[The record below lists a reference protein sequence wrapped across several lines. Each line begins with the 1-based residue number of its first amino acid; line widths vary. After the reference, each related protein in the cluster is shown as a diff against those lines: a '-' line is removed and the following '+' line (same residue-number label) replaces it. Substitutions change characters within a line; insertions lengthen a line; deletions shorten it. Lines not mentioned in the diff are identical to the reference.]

1 MSVSNLTGIT
11 PIPER
16 SDATPGLWNAR
27 FSQID
32 ANFASAQSIF
42 NSSLVT
48 LAYPVSSIE
57 STVVDVRYGYG
68 HVKRYG
74 ALGNGVTNDAPA
86 VQRAFDSARALGCD
100 VVYDGNGAYPQD
112 APINCTFAGN
122 SVVSTHRSLRVR
134 SEANTGIGTAT
145 DVASAMVIPRH
156 GGHTYDLSG
165 MFDTI
170 WEGININPDQGSG
183 VLTGWFMSRNTLKS
197 SAGRH
202 TFTNCRAFGAF
213 VNSVVYAYG
222 SEEDEY
228 NDCRF
233 FNTSSSATAIIAI
246 TANNTS
252 NLSSSFISIATGT
265 QSNLIHHIKG
275 GSFHA
280 NSTGGRCFY
289 IEVANQVVIEDAWL
303 AAFGGVGATDGGP
316 LIFVD
321 TTNGASSYLAFERLY
336 GEAAAPGLPSYGIQ
350 FSGATAACVMV
361 SIRDFRA
368 PTRSGMLNTD
378 SNITLDRLLIE
389 QISEAASLG
398 ISVGNLLDPNIRAQ
412 SMNAEVKG
420 RMNRGFIIGEKSR
433 WSIAPAGG
441 KPNTAF
447 FDAESGTMDFPGILV
462 ASGSKTTP
470 SLGFSSETSLGFY
483 RSGVSTIAPSYGTL
497 NLATNAVRF
506 SMRTL
511 PASSVTAS
519 AALTNIA
526 VDEVVFTIGGASGA
540 SFGLMSGGTFYGFN
554 SAFSAKAT

>member
-1 MSVSNLTGIT
+1 MTLSILTGIT

-16 SDATPGLWNAR
+16 SDATPGLWNQR
-27 FSQID
+27 FTTID

-48 LAYPVSSIE
+48 LNFPVSSLE

-74 ALGNGVTNDAPA
+74 ATGNGSTNDAPA
-86 VQRAFDSARALGCD
+86 VQRAFDSARAMGCD
-100 VVYDGNGAYPQD
+100 VVYDGNGAYAQD
-112 APINCTFAGN
+112 APINVTFAGN
-122 SVVSTHRSLRVR
+122 SQVSTHRAICIR
-134 SEANTGIGTAT
+134 SESNVGIGTAV
-145 DVASAMVIPRH
+145 DVASAMIIPRH
-156 GGHTYDLSG
+156 GGHVFDLAG
-165 MFDTI
+165 AYDTI
-170 WEGININPDQGSG
+170 WQNINVSPDQGSG
-183 VLTGWFMSRNTLKS
+183 VLTGWFLSRNTVKS

-202 TFTNCRAFGAF
+202 TFSNCRAYGAF
-213 VNSVVYAYG
+213 VNSVIYAYG
-222 SEEDEY
+222 SEENEY
-228 NDCRF
+228 LNCRF
-233 FNTSSSATAIIAI
+233 FNTSSSATACIAL
-246 TANNTS
+246 TANNAS

-265 QSNLIHHIKG
+265 QSNLAHHIHG

-289 IEVANQVVIEDAWL
+289 VDVANQVLIEDVWL
-303 AAFGGVGATDGGP
+303 AGFGGVGATDAGP
-316 LIFVD
+316 LIFID
-321 TTNGASSYLAFERLY
+321 TTNGASSYLAFERIL
-336 GEAAAPGLPSYGIQ
+336 GENAAPGLPSYGIQ
-350 FSGATAACVMV
+350 FSGGTAACVMV

-389 QISEAASLG
+389 QISESASLG

-433 WSIAPAGG
+433 WSYDPT
-441 KPNTAF
+441 KRTNTAF

-470 SLGFSSETSLGFY
+470 SVGFSSETSLGFY

-497 NLATNAVRF
+497 DLATNAVRF

-511 PASSVTAS
+511 AASSVTVS
-519 AALTNIA
+519 AALTNVA
-526 VDEVVFTIGGASGA
+526 VDEAVFTVGGASGA
-540 SFGLMSGGTFYGFN
+540 SFGLMSGGTFYFFN
-554 SAFSAKAT
+554 SAGSAKAT